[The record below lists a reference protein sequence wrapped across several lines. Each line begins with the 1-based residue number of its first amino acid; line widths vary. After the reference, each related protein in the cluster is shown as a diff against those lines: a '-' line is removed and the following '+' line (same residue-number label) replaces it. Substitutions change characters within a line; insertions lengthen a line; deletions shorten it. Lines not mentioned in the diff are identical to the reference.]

1 MKVSAPCSVR
11 KHPLTFCF
19 TFIFRIPLSI
29 PLSQLLDKSV
39 ENAARPVAVGRKN
52 YLFCQNDDTAESTAI
67 IYSFMGCCKAAGV
80 DFRTWMIYF
89 LDHVHDY
96 DQDYTKDIA
105 DLLPDNLNAARAL

>member
-1 MKVSAPCSVR
+1 MYCFCKLRFIRTFVSD
-11 KHPLTFCF
+11 
-19 TFIFRIPLSI
+19 RIGQLRLLSK
-29 PLSQLLDKSV
+29 LLDSEI

-89 LDHVHDY
+89 LDHFHDY

-105 DLLPDNLNAARAL
+105 GLLLDNLKDAGLV